1 MAPIVIPTRHQW
13 WVSLEVW
20 VLTTV
25 EIMGF
30 DDGGSVGWVWIGVR
44 ASMGLNWSSYSSDR
58 DSAEALV
65 MGFFRGVVGFFCI
78 FIFLFFLG
86 LKLLDCVLFL
96 FSVKM
101 KENKRR
107 FWVLLLFVNCL
118 VS

>member
-1 MAPIVIPTRHQW
+1 
-13 WVSLEVW
+13 
-20 VLTTV
+20 
-25 EIMGF
+25 MGF
-30 DDGGSVGWVWIGVR
+30 DDGGSVGWVWTSVR
-44 ASMGLNWSSYSSDR
+44 APIGLNWSSYSSDR
-58 DSAEALV
+58 DFAEALV
-65 MGFFRGVVGFFCI
+65 VGFFRGVVGFFCI